1 MGGNRQTEKSYICV
15 WVLVRVCSVSVC
27 IYETQRKRACSRLW
41 KETVCACGERDRW
54 GGGGGDGAGGG
65 GEEREC
71 VSSMQQG
78 HLRSTPDI
86 ILWPVNFTLP
96 AQ

>member
-1 MGGNRQTEKSYICV
+1 MRHRERERVRACGKILY
-15 WVLVRVCSVSVC
+15 VRVGRG
-27 IYETQRKRACSRLW
+27 TDGA
-41 KETVCACGERDRW
+41 
-54 GGGGGDGAGGG
+54 GGGGDGAGGG

>member
-1 MGGNRQTEKSYICV
+1 MGR
-15 WVLVRVCSVSVC
+15 
-27 IYETQRKRACSRLW
+27 
-41 KETVCACGERDRW
+41 
-54 GGGGGDGAGGG
+54 GGGGDGGGG
-65 GEEREC
+65 GERMC